1 MTNKEIQQKT
11 EAMIKSLGS
20 YDDWM
25 NKKIQNPFPIG
36 KRNAYYL
43 ARGNFDKCG
52 KHGLLVMKD
61 YFEKQDL
68 NNKYD

>member
-1 MTNKEIQQKT
+1 MTNKEIQKRT
-11 EAMIKSLGS
+11 EAIIKSLGS

-25 NKKIQNPFPIG
+25 KRGIKNPFPIG

-52 KHGLLVMKD
+52 KHGLIVMKD